1 MFLNIFILFHKLCN
15 GLSTEC
21 ITYKPADVKVASN
34 QNIIGKQLLHNEE
47 LLCDKTATNVLCAHA
62 ITHES

>member
-1 MFLNIFILFHKLCN
+1 MFLDIFIRFHKLYN

-21 ITYKPADVKVASN
+21 ITYKPADMKVASN

-47 LLCDKTATNVLCAHA
+47 NF
-62 ITHES
+62 